1 MTENQVIDLV
11 QYVDLKIGV
20 SRDSWFMCHDSIF
33 SRYGNTLLRF
43 VDSSF
48 SIKNCPLDGSHYPNA
63 KRKGQ

>member
-33 SRYGNTLLRF
+33 SR
-43 VDSSF
+43 
-48 SIKNCPLDGSHYPNA
+48 
-63 KRKGQ
+63 